1 MKPSSSSVRFDD
13 LRRDVEDAVV
23 LSAFDRVSEASSSSA
38 RLLSDLEDTS
48 DPFLDLP
55 EVDFGILTDA
65 YPQIATRGLE
75 NQFILPGNLQCD
87 RKDMVALNC
96 GMGSMM
102 FGRLE
107 SNAQSQ

>member
-75 NQFILPGNLQCD
+75 NQFILPRNLQCD
-87 RKDMVALNC
+87 R
-96 GMGSMM
+96 
-102 FGRLE
+102 
-107 SNAQSQ
+107 